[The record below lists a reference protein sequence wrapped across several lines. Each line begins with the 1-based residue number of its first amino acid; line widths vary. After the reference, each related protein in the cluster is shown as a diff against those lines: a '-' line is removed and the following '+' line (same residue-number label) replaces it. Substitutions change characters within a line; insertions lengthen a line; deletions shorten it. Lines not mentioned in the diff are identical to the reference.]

1 MLDKE
6 QELGWDEI
14 INMLS
19 GRPIDANFH
28 QVDLNTWH
36 WGSLEMMREYFKT
49 QPFNKEEV
57 LLMINNTIENGYKLT
72 QS

>member
-6 QELGWDEI
+6 QEI
-14 INMLS
+14 IGDFHVVAMS
-19 GRPIDANFH
+19 RPIDANFH
-28 QVDLNTWH
+28 QIDLNTWH